1 MERYPLPPPPT
12 PEPPAE
18 QHLTLMEGKFSRELI
33 ETVSASLTGGLQDLL
48 HTHEELA
55 GTLTEIHELR
65 GSPVVEIVV
74 KAQEVIRNLLTVV
87 EILRQGNEE
96 VLEQDTTKPRS

>member
-1 MERYPLPPPPT
+1 MDRNPLPPSPT
-12 PEPPAE
+12 PEPPVE
-18 QHLTLMEGKFSRELI
+18 PHLTLMQGKLSKELI

-55 GTLTEIHELR
+55 GTLAAIHDLH
-65 GSPVVEIVV
+65 GSPVVEIVF
-74 KAQEVIRNLLTVV
+74 KAQAVIRNLLTVV

-96 VLEQDTTKPRS
+96 VLEPDTTNP

>member
-1 MERYPLPPPPT
+1 MDRNPLPPAPT

-18 QHLTLMEGKFSRELI
+18 PQLTLMQGKLNRELI

-55 GTLTEIHELR
+55 GTLATLPELH

-74 KAQEVIRNLLTVV
+74 KAQEVIHNLLTVV
-87 EILRQGNEE
+87 ELLRQGNEE
-96 VLEQDTTKPRS
+96 VLEQDPTTPRD